1 MFPDAERAPPPEM
14 VEAPLE
20 AERLPLPTDRVAPDE
35 MDTCES
41 LLKVSELMV
50 VEELMFA
57 EVDWALLAAN
67 TTAVAGLGA
76 AADGD
81 PEGEGDQLE
90 LSWPTQ

>member
-14 VEAPLE
+14 AEAPLA
-20 AERLPLPTDRVAPDE
+20 AERPPLATDRVAPDA
-35 MDTCES
+35 MATCES

-50 VEELMFA
+50 VEELIFA

-67 TTAVAGLGA
+67 TTAVAGPGA

-81 PEGEGDQLE
+81 PEGAGDQLD
-90 LSWPTQ
+90 